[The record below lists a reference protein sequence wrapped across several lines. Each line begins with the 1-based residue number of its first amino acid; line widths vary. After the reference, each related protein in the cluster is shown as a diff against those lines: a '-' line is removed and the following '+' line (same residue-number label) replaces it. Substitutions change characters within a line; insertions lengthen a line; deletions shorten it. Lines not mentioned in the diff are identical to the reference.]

1 MGEKRKVENKRVGK
15 KEKGMQYCDNKKLR
29 RSSQKRENENKRRR
43 KWKRKE
49 NEYEKKEEDDG
60 VKNTVRYIMT
70 ERFFSNCEIFLS

>member
-1 MGEKRKVENKRVGK
+1 MKTK
-15 KEKGMQYCDNKKLR
+15 DD
-29 RSSQKRENENKRRR
+29 ENE
-43 KWKRKE
+43 KE